1 MPPVRK
7 FQKEDIIDTT
17 YEIVKNEGFENVNA
31 RRIAKELNCSI
42 QPVFHNFETME
53 ELNKAVYEKIYNTYK
68 EYIMKCV
75 NKEKPYKEMGISYIK
90 FAKDYPEFFKIIFM
104 KETTLNAENFMM
116 EDTVSNDIIKAGQT
130 FTGLSYEEQKK
141 FHLKVWIFT
150 HGLSCL
156 VATKTIKMSDNEI
169 EELLSSTVWNIY
181 LGFKKGDKNEK
192 EII

>member
-7 FQKEDIIDTT
+7 FQKEDIIDTA

-31 RRIAKELNCSI
+31 RRIAKELKCSI

-116 EDTVSNDIIKAGQT
+116 EDTVSNDIIKAGQN

>member
-1 MPPVRK
+1 MPPVRR
-7 FQKEDIIDTT
+7 FQREDIINTA
-17 YEIVKNEGFENVNA
+17 YEIVKKEGFKSINA
-31 RRIAKELNCSI
+31 RRIAKELKCSI

-68 EYIMKCV
+68 KCIMNCV
-75 NKEKPYKEMGISYIK
+75 DKEKPYKEMGLTYIR
-90 FAKDYPEFFKIIFM
+90 FARDYPEFFKVIFM

-116 EDTVSNDIIKAGQT
+116 EDTVSNEIIKAGQT

-156 VATKTIKMSDNEI
+156 IATKTIQISDEEI
-169 EELLSSTVWNIY
+169 ENLLLSTTRDIS
-181 LGFKKGDKNEK
+181 LGQEK
-192 EII
+192 EKK

>member
-7 FQKEDIIDTT
+7 FQKEDIINTA

-31 RRIAKELNCSI
+31 RRIAKELKCSI